1 MCALHAVMLSG
12 MFALSCVPEQVDI
25 SKSFEHP
32 VQTDMRRT
40 FQIAFSFLYGMQ
52 VDISNSFE
60 VRCVEGTDDID
71 EPFLQK
77 KMEQC
82 ELQFA
87 YVLCT

>member
-1 MCALHAVMLSG
+1 
-12 MFALSCVPEQVDI
+12 
-25 SKSFEHP
+25 
-32 VQTDMRRT
+32 
-40 FQIAFSFLYGMQ
+40 MQ